1 MQCRDAGV
9 NDSAL
14 CDESVRR
21 SRVRRRYGGTMPGHD
36 GAKHG
41 ALRPARL
48 GPIQAFGRRQA
59 RRRKNFPQPVTTAL
73 VQRDLP
79 VTMADGVVLPAEHW
93 APAGAASGHTV
104 LVRNPYGR
112 GMADVWAC
120 IFAEAGHHVVVQDCR
135 GTGEA
140 GGVWNPFFNERADG
154 RDTVAWLRRQP
165 WYDGRFITF
174 GPSYLGLTQWS
185 LAEDRP
191 ADLVG
196 MVIVVSARDFR
207 AAVVYPGE
215 GFGFETAL
223 TWNILLDAQTRKP
236 LGRLAALLRSPLRLR
251 AATALPP
258 ADAIRAAV
266 GHDVDSYRDWLA
278 HNEPGDEFWRPIDFA
293 RDPAGLPPVVMT
305 AGWYDLFL
313 LDQVA
318 DHRALQDA
326 GVTAQLFLGPW
337 RHSDAG
343 PGDRAML
350 AALQMLAPDGAIRA
364 TAGVQLLTTGDE
376 TSVELPAWPGGDA
389 PAGLMHLTADG
400 RMVRHAASEAGTLTL
415 AYDPADPTPSAGG
428 RSLNPLTAGPK
439 SQQARESRD
448 DVLLFTA
455 AALAQD
461 LTVIGDPVVRLTI
474 SGTAASYDLFVR
486 LCDVDAGGR
495 STSVSEGYRR
505 FVDRAGD
512 HEIELALA
520 PTGHVF
526 RAGHQI
532 RLQVSGGAHPL
543 HLRNPGN
550 ADPLHDFTTLVRNE
564 LSIRLGRG
572 RTASLSL
579 PVHAINGRAVS

>member
-1 MQCRDAGV
+1 
-9 NDSAL
+9 
-14 CDESVRR
+14 
-21 SRVRRRYGGTMPGHD
+21 MPGHD

-48 GPIQAFGRRQA
+48 GPLQAFGRRQA

-79 VTMADGVVLPAEHW
+79 VTMSDGVVLPADHW
-93 APAGAASGHTV
+93 APARASSGHTV

-112 GMADVWAC
+112 DMAEVWAC
-120 IFAEAGHHVVVQDCR
+120 MFAEAGHHVVVQDCR

-140 GGVWNPFFNERADG
+140 GGDWNPFFNERADG
-154 RDTVAWLRRQP
+154 SDTVAWLRGQP
-165 WYDGRFITF
+165 WYGGRFITF

-185 LAEDRP
+185 VAEDRP
-191 ADLVG
+191 TDLVG
-196 MVIVVSARDFR
+196 MVVVISARNFR
-207 AAVVYPGE
+207 EAVVYPGE
-215 GFGFETAL
+215 GFAFETAL
-223 TWNILLDAQTRKP
+223 TWNIALDAQTKGT
-236 LGRLAALLRSPLRLR
+236 LGRLAALVRSPLRLR

-266 GHDVDSYRDWLA
+266 GHDVDSYRDWLV
-278 HNEPGDEFWRPIDFA
+278 HDEPGDRFWEPIDFA

-305 AGWYDLFL
+305 AGWHDLFL

-318 DHRALQDA
+318 DHRALQEA
-326 GVTAQLFLGPW
+326 GVSAQLFIGPW
-337 RHSDAG
+337 RHTDAG
-343 PGDRAML
+343 SADAAVL
-350 AALQMLAPDGAIRA
+350 AALRMLAPAGEIRA
-364 TAGVQLLTTGDE
+364 TDGVHLLTTGDE
-376 TSVELPAWPGGDA
+376 QTVELAGWPGAEA
-389 PAGLMHLTADG
+389 PGGIMHLTAAGALARTPDS
-400 RMVRHAASEAGTLTL
+400 ASGSPTLT
-415 AYDPADPTPSAGG
+415 YDPTDPTPAAGG
-428 RSLNPLTAGPK
+428 RSLNPITAGPK
-439 SQQARESRD
+439 SQKARESRG

-486 LCDVDAGGR
+486 LCDVDAGGK
-495 STSVSEGYRR
+495 STSVTEGYRR
-505 FVDRAGD
+505 FVDRVGD
-512 HEIELALA
+512 HEVELALA

-550 ADPLHDFTTLVRNE
+550 ADPLHDFITLVPNE
-564 LSIRLGRG
+564 LSIRLGGG

-579 PVHAINGRAVS
+579 PVHAISGRAVS